1 MEKEMFIFDD
11 ANEYSFDNL
20 PDLPAGVEADIQRRA
35 GAILDDIFSGS
46 RKDVRG
52 HEGKELAIA

>member
-11 ANEYSFDNL
+11 ANEYSFNNL
-20 PDLPAGVEADIQRRA
+20 PDLPAGVESDIQRRA

-46 RKDVRG
+46 
-52 HEGKELAIA
+52 